1 MTTKL
6 EFQESLQKYSTENL
20 SAILQSI
27 DMTKEDLKSD
37 AESSEDNRKML
48 AEQLTDTLWSK
59 THTPIGQMLRP
70 NTLEDIASELAK
82 LLEIECED
90 KENGWAMVDQIC
102 NHLLPPDK
110 ELQFEDISE
119 EHEQQLKR
127 SVAGFIGGIGTA
139 GSAYL
144 SRIASLKIIQLLSTP
159 LLPLLKLI
167 PTVGPVLITIRTA
180 AGLALRLSGPIGIL
194 AAIWSINSAL
204 GPDWEKALRILLGVG
219 LLRRTEHATP

>member
-6 EFQESLQKYSTENL
+6 EFQEALEQYSTENL

-27 DMTKEDLKSD
+27 DITNDDLKSD
-37 AESSEDNRKML
+37 AESLEANRKML
-48 AEQLTDTLWSK
+48 AEQLTDVLWDK
-59 THTPIGQMLRP
+59 THTPIGQVLRP
-70 NTLEDIASELAK
+70 NTLEDIASELAQ
-82 LLEIECED
+82 LLDIECKD
-90 KENGWAMVDQIC
+90 KENGWAMVDEIC
-102 NHLLPPDK
+102 NELLPPGK
-110 ELQFEDISE
+110 ELQFEEISE
-119 EHEQQLKR
+119 EHERQLKR

-144 SRIASLKIIQLLSTP
+144 SRIASLKIIQILSTP

-167 PTVGPVLITIRTA
+167 PSVGPALITIRTA
-180 AGLALRLSGPIGIL
+180 AGLVFRLSGPIGIL

-219 LLRRTEHATP
+219 LLRRSEDAEV